1 MITQLERGIQEQK
14 LQDLQAEHQALLDKS
29 QENLIPVEIRERKTR
44 RYLATFDM
52 NTFPELLHSEALRLL
67 QEYWVSQ
74 FGNRYPLTNMEL
86 QNAGKV
92 LDPVS
97 LVRAVR
103 EVWVDP
109 FPYILYFEIVYPLL
123 I

>member
-1 MITQLERGIQEQK
+1 
-14 LQDLQAEHQALLDKS
+14 
-29 QENLIPVEIRERKTR
+29 
-44 RYLATFDM
+44 M
-52 NTFPELLHSEALRLL
+52 NTFPELPHSEALRLL